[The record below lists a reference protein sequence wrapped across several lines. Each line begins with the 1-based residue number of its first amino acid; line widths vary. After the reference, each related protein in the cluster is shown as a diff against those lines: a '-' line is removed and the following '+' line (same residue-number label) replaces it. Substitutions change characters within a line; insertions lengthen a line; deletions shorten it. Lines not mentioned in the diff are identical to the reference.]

1 LRRRTAS
8 ALPLLLAC
16 VALPV
21 LAAGSAPGQ
30 EAAPPPGQEAA
41 TPPADLEALMA
52 RLAASG
58 GVRARFHETKQLALL
73 AAPLVTEGTLYFAPP
88 DRLARHTVKPAAST
102 VVVRGSRVT
111 LRDENGT
118 QTIDLGS
125 SEAARQFVDNLG
137 VLLRGD
143 LEALRERY
151 EVAFRAHA
159 DTWTLDLVPRS
170 REVRRIVAT
179 IRVEGRS
186 DVLTRM
192 ETREEG
198 GDSTVTVFSDVETG
212 LEFGP
217 ADLERY
223 FSVDGRP

>member
-1 LRRRTAS
+1 MVLTM
-8 ALPLLLAC
+8 
-16 VALPV
+16 V
-21 LAAGSAPGQ
+21 LATALTTTPARGREPRPAPS
-30 EAAPPPGQEAA
+30 
-41 TPPADLEALMA
+41 DVEALMA

-58 GVRARFHETKQLALL
+58 GVRAGFHETKQLALL

-88 DRLARHTVKPAAST
+88 DRLARHTVKPAPSS
-102 VVVRGSRVT
+102 VVVRGDRVT

-125 SEAARQFVDNLG
+125 SGVARQFVDNLG

-143 LEALRERY
+143 LAALRERY
-151 EVAFRAHA
+151 EIAYRAREDA
-159 DTWTLDLVPRS
+159 WTLDLVPRS
-170 REVRRIVAT
+170 PELRRLVAT
-179 IRVEGRS
+179 IRVEGRD

-212 LEFGP
+212 LGP
-217 ADLERY
+217 ADLERHL
-223 FSVDGRP
+223 SVDGGP